1 MTDAGAVPRHNVGG
15 VTSPLNVRRLTCVDE
30 LRAVI
35 GEPAAI
41 VRTKL
46 ADSLNPLTRPY
57 IERSPFLCIATSD
70 ADGNCDV
77 SPRGDP
83 RGFVRIL
90 GDRTLLIPERPGNR
104 LADALR
110 NIIANPH
117 VGLLFFLPGIGETF
131 RVNGRAW
138 LTDDQDLLA
147 ESVHAGKVPKLGI
160 VVEIDEAYTQCPKAF
175 IRSEL
180 WNPNAF
186 QTTDGLPSGGEL
198 LAYLNAAADP
208 TFDGTEY
215 DAARAARY
223 ARGEGMY

>member
-1 MTDAGAVPRHNVGG
+1 VTVPQH
-15 VTSPLNVRRLTCVDE
+15 VRRLASVDE
-30 LRAVI
+30 LRAII
-35 GEPAAI
+35 GEPQAV

-46 ADSLNPLTRPY
+46 AGSLNPLTRRY

-70 ADGNCDV
+70 SDGNCDV

-90 GDRTLLIPERPGNR
+90 DDRTLLIPERPGNR

-117 VGLLFFLPGIGETF
+117 VGLLFLLPGVGETF

-147 ESVHAGKVPKLGI
+147 DSVHAGKVPKLGI
-160 VVEIDEAYTQCPKAF
+160 VVEIDEAFTQCPKAF

-180 WNPNAF
+180 WNPEKF
-186 QTTDGLPSGGEL
+186 QTTAGLPSGGEL
-198 LAYLNAAADP
+198 LAYLNAASDP
-208 TFDGTEY
+208 TFDGAGY
-215 DAARAARY
+215 DEARAARY